1 MIGPDHL
8 LEKDWQSFKLPSPKP
23 LAIPIDY
30 RPHFSPTKALTMT
43 LQIDLYYK
51 GSLLSEVDYSNIAE
65 ENNIPY
71 DVVSEVV
78 AQIHSKG
85 EILFSQYTGTLRE
98 RVREL
103 SGHISKE
110 PPSDELEDTSPAQ
123 RTESDEIVDHAS
135 TSLMQAMTNND
146 GHFLI
151 TPEGICTINPTNP
164 PSLVHSYQT
173 VQNVISLRQ
182 LGDKI
187 DDKSS
192 WMLGSIIA
200 SLEELHGEAFNV
212 SQVVEQTEKAYNTIQ
227 TALMVF
233 KAFKDKRYDLPYT
246 SHKEI
251 YFSKIDK
258 EDPDR
263 NFECQKL
270 VLHKAELYEFT
281 SKHIRALASIA
292 KKMDGDMTVIKNI
305 KSHQQGMDLIDSYKQ
320 AKTTYFL
327 YDEGVWVWLNGLEGE
342 RPAGAVVIDVKN
354 KKAWAN
360 GEEVDIKQFEKPSDK
375 ESK

>member
-1 MIGPDHL
+1 M
-8 LEKDWQSFKLPSPKP
+8 
-23 LAIPIDY
+23 
-30 RPHFSPTKALTMT
+30 PTPT
-43 LQIDLYYK
+43 LSLYYK
-51 GSLLSEVDYSNIAE
+51 GSLLSEVDYSNIAQDH
-65 ENNIPY
+65 NIPY

-151 TPEGICTINPTNP
+151 TPDGICTINPANP

-233 KAFKDKRYDLPYT
+233 KAFKDKRYNLT
-246 SHKEI
+246 FTHHKDA
-251 YFSKIDK
+251 YYAKIDPK
-258 EDPDR
+258 DPER
-263 NFECQKL
+263 NAECQKL
-270 VLHKAELYEFT
+270 VLHKAEVYDLT
-281 SKHIRALASIA
+281 SKHVRSLCSIA
-292 KKMDGDMTVIKNI
+292 KKMGGDMTVIKNI
-305 KSHQQGMDLIDSYKQ
+305 KSQDQALVLIDAYKQ

-327 YDEGVWVWLNGLEGE
+327 YDEGVWVWLNGLEAE
-342 RPAGAVVIDVKN
+342 RPVGAVVIDVKN